1 MVAIKRFT
9 SIIFVVAAIAA
20 SAQSPVD
27 TSTQVFDSSFKSLK
41 VAVEGNDYVAP
52 VVLLGGDSR
61 IRVEFDQ
68 ISPEMQ
74 YLRYSVMHC
83 DADWQPSMLVDS
95 EYVDGFNE
103 AEITDYAYSS
113 GTLVNYVHYAL
124 TLPNDD
130 ISPTISGNYLLKVY
144 PENEPDNVCLQVR
157 FSLYEDNVGVVP
169 AVTSRTDIDYNK
181 SHQQLSVEVDTR
193 NYAVDN
199 MYQDLKVR
207 VVQNGCADNLV
218 AVNQPQRVASR
229 RAFFEH
235 NRSLIFPAG
244 NEYRRFEAVTTNY
257 HGIGVDYYQF
267 NEPYYH
273 VVLKVDEPRAFDS
286 YTYDRTQF
294 GRFTIRQSDVD
305 RSDTQAEY
313 MVAHFALAMP
323 ELQNGDMYVVGEFTQ
338 DRCNPAN
345 RMYYNHNEQRYEAEM
360 LVKMGSYNYQ
370 YFWVADGGKPNPA
383 VVEGDFYQTVN
394 EYTVYVYHRPAGCR
408 YDRLVGFTT
417 LFSGN

>member
-1 MVAIKRFT
+1 MVAIKRFA
-9 SIIFVVAAIAA
+9 SIIFVVAAMAA
-20 SAQSPVD
+20 SAQSLVD

-74 YLRYSVMHC
+74 YLRYSVTHC

-157 FSLYEDNVGVVP
+157 FSLYEDKVSVVP
-169 AVTSRTDIDYNK
+169 EVTSRTDIDYNK

-199 MYQDLKVR
+199 MYQDMKVR
-207 VVQNGCADNLV
+207 VVQNGRADNLV

-273 VVLKVDEPRAFDS
+273 VVLKVDEPRAYDS

-305 RSDTQAEY
+305 HSDTQAEY

>member
-1 MVAIKRFT
+1 MVAIKRFA
-9 SIIFVVAAIAA
+9 SIIFVVAAMAA

-144 PENEPDNVCLQVR
+144 PENEPDNVCL
-157 FSLYEDNVGVVP
+157 
-169 AVTSRTDIDYNK
+169 
-181 SHQQLSVEVDTR
+181 HVDTR

-207 VVQNGCADNLV
+207 VVQNGRADNLV

-273 VVLKVDEPRAFDS
+273 VVLKVDEPRAYDS

>member
-1 MVAIKRFT
+1 MVAIKRFA
-9 SIIFVVAAIAA
+9 SIIFVVAAMAA

-74 YLRYSVMHC
+74 YLRYSVTHC

-113 GTLVNYVHYAL
+113 GTLVNYVHYVL

-157 FSLYEDNVGVVP
+157 FSLYEDKVSVVP

-207 VVQNGCADNLV
+207 VVQNGRADNLV

-235 NRSLIFPAG
+235 NRNLIFPAG

-273 VVLKVDEPRAFDS
+273 VVLKVDEPRAYDS

-305 RSDTQAEY
+305 HSDTQAEY

>member
-1 MVAIKRFT
+1 MVAIKRFA

-20 SAQSPVD
+20 SAQSLVD

-157 FSLYEDNVGVVP
+157 FSLYEDKVGVVP

-199 MYQDLKVR
+199 MYQDLQVR
-207 VVQNGCADNLV
+207 VVQNGRTDNLV

-273 VVLKVDEPRAFDS
+273 VVLKVDEPRAYDS

-305 RSDTQAEY
+305 HSDTQAEY

>member
-1 MVAIKRFT
+1 MVAIKRFA

-20 SAQSPVD
+20 SAQSLVD

-157 FSLYEDNVGVVP
+157 FSLYEDKVSVVP

-207 VVQNGCADNLV
+207 VVQNGRADNLV

-273 VVLKVDEPRAFDS
+273 VVLKVDEPRAYDS

-305 RSDTQAEY
+305 HSDTQAEY

-417 LFSGN
+417 IFSGN

>member
-1 MVAIKRFT
+1 MVAIKRFA
-9 SIIFVVAAIAA
+9 SIIFVVAAMAA
-20 SAQSPVD
+20 SAQSLVD

-157 FSLYEDNVGVVP
+157 FSLYEDKVGVVP

-199 MYQDLKVR
+199 MYMDLKVR
-207 VVQNGCADNLV
+207 VVQNGRADNLV

-273 VVLKVDEPRAFDS
+273 VVLKVDEPRAYDS

-305 RSDTQAEY
+305 SSDTQAEY

-417 LFSGN
+417 IFSGN